1 VPLQFLKSMVLPN
14 EASVLKVEESQETIT
29 LE

>member
-1 VPLQFLKSMVLPN
+1 LKSMASPN
-14 EASVLKVEESQETIT
+14 EATALKVEESQETIT

>member
-1 VPLQFLKSMVLPN
+1 LKSMVLPN
-14 EASVLKVEESQETIT
+14 EATALKVEESQETIT